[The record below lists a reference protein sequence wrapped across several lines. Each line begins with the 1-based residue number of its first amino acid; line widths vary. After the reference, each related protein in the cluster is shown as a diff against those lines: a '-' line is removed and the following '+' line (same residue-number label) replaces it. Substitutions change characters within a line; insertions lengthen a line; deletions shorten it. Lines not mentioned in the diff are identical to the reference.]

1 LSELSLQNGLPF
13 VVVNLQHNGKRIQLS
28 KVLLDTGSA
37 ATLLNIDHALEL
49 GLDCLP
55 SDPLRRICGVGGA
68 EFVFEKRVAYIAL
81 GQMKCMD
88 FAIQI
93 GDMDYGFQLDGIIGM
108 DFLTQV
114 GAQLDL
120 ANLKIFNTTRHDAI

>member
-1 LSELSLQNGLPF
+1 MSDIRLQSGLPF
-13 VVVNLQHNGKRIQLS
+13 VAISLSHHGKTIQLS

-37 ATLLNIDHALEL
+37 ATLLNIEHALEL

-55 SDPLRRICGVGGA
+55 TDPLRRICGLGGA
-68 EFVFEKRVAYIAL
+68 EFVFEKRIAYIAL
-81 GQMKCMD
+81 GKMECMD

-93 GDMDYGFQLDGIIGM
+93 GDMDYGFPLDGIVGM

-120 ANLKIFNTTRHDAI
+120 ANMKIFNTTR